1 MLRNAVVC
9 AASASGGQRGAQHT
23 HTQWSGTEGGRGS
36 SFVAHMSKTHTH
48 KKLNKNTHT
57 RSVTQT
63 QAKKTIPHVGLCS
76 PSLQAAGLHT
86 HAASQFIATPHPS
99 TPQQRAPATL
109 TLPPLLP
116 PPPPPPPALD
126 DPACST
132 CDHSATTPT
141 LTTISCNDERLLAL
155 PRSEC

>member
-1 MLRNAVVC
+1 MSQSFLCLACCCSFRISRFRFVV
-9 AASASGGQRGAQHT
+9 SSSHGHT
-23 HTQWSGTEGGRGS
+23 HTKRP
-36 SFVAHMSKTHTH
+36 FCCPHVKNTHTQKVEQKH
-48 KKLNKNTHT
+48 THT